1 MLSSRGVNDDRSAG
15 FLPEFRMA
23 GWADDAWPSKRIQ
36 NQAAHPALPKTRG
49 GHMFQVSWIPIAI
62 AILQVIKEQMEE

>member
-1 MLSSRGVNDDRSAG
+1 
-15 FLPEFRMA
+15 MA
-23 GWADDAWPSKRIQ
+23 GWIEKNELSKRTQ
-36 NQAAHPALPKTRG
+36 TQAAHPALSKTRG